1 MSRSFLALLL
11 FLQIF
16 GFLSR
21 SSWQRWEIILSQ
33 LRFVRNIVISIWL
46 VRAIIRVVFIIIV
59 IIVIVFFTR
68 LFMMHC
74 RPRNNILN
82 WQSWILYCLC
92 FNLYLLF
99 NLLLPVAVILPV
111 VVIRVTNNLLIF
123 LLLFLLKMNLL
134 IFLLLFLLKM
144 NLLIFLLLFLLKINL
159 LIFLLLFLLKINLL
173 IFLLLFLLLPVRII
187 SMFVNFYL
195 FCLLFYLFFL
205 LRWKIHIFRIL
216 LNSIGI
222 HCRFIPVKAHSF
234 LASFTKLGFVLVHL
248 LIFLVSIIVMFRWWY
263 FIKFLRQDNAKTF
276 RYSLHLR
283 FIDCSL
289 TKLLATLAFHF
300 VKP

>member
-1 MSRSFLALLL
+1 MSRSFLAMLH
-11 FLQIF
+11 FLHIF
-16 GFLSR
+16 GFLYR

-33 LRFVRNIVISIWL
+33 LRFGRNIFISIWR

-59 IIVIVFFTR
+59 IILIVLFTR
-68 LFMMHC
+68 LFIM
-74 RPRNNILN
+74 RSRLRNNILN

-92 FNLYLLF
+92 FNFFLLF
-99 NLLLPVAVILPV
+99 NLLFPVAVI
-111 VVIRVTNNLLIF
+111 RVT
-123 LLLFLLKMNLL
+123 
-134 IFLLLFLLKM
+134 
-144 NLLIFLLLFLLKINL
+144 INL
-159 LIFLLLFLLKINLL
+159 LILF
-173 IFLLLFLLLPVRII
+173 LLFLLLPVRII

-195 FCLLFYLFFL
+195 FCLLFYIFFL
-205 LRWKIHIFRIL
+205 LRWMVHIFSIL

-222 HCRFIPVKAHSF
+222 YCRFIPVKAHSF

-248 LIFLVSIIVMFRWWY
+248 LIFLVSIIMMFRWWY
-263 FIKFLRQDNAKTF
+263 VIKFLCQNNAKTLS
-276 RYSLHLR
+276 YSLHLR